1 MSQIFNEKENKN
13 MPSSMSLDEK
23 VSDLVGVAN
32 YKVNDKFSL
41 NYNFA
46 IDQIIMIL
54 IIMKLS
60 PNSTLIN

>member
-1 MSQIFNEKENKN
+1 MSQIFNETENKN

-41 NYNFA
+41 
-46 IDQIIMIL
+46 
-54 IIMKLS
+54 KL
-60 PNSTLIN
+60 